1 MSSNLEIN
9 RNLGSANPVA
19 EVPDSEIEELLYSR
33 HAEIKSWDDLAAQR
47 GTPIPALF
55 NQFYKFIQ
63 NPSTVSVETF
73 KRMVDTDDTIGS
85 GIDFLTTCLA
95 ARIGRYE
102 HPNKEIEE
110 WVNKALEGIAGG
122 FTNAIKELLGA
133 SWAGFCVQ
141 EKVWG
146 NDEELGFVIK
156 KLVTLPPGTIL
167 FETERTGE
175 LTPDGILQYQRNYNP
190 AQLAYGT
197 SSLYGFS
204 GGAATG
210 SRAVNDPYARFGDM
224 PFPIRSANTYSYLS
238 IRIPVEKCV
247 HYAFDAAGKMGNPY
261 GRSLLR
267 RAYKWYVMKDG
278 FLQMLSV
285 ALDRKGTP
293 LTVVF
298 ADPNTTVNNP
308 EKMQSGVNA
317 KGRAQ
322 GERADQAAARAF
334 KNVHNDSTIILP
346 GKKGQIYDLDF
357 VPQAS
362 NATDFMAAIDLCNKS
377 MLRALLVPSL
387 IFGNGDGTG
396 SYSLGQEHAKTFDKI
411 LDGMLAGFLE
421 TIRTEIIKPLLA
433 YNWPKSVWKEDGLG
447 KFGKNELSAEEI
459 AKEMDVVE
467 KAVNMGAVD
476 MNDLADLNAI
486 RDKIR
491 FPPRTEIIQKAD
503 PFGGEVDEFGN
514 PVEPEL
520 DEDGNPLPPEEEEE
534 PGKEES
540 KTPPPANGKGE
551 RNERPA
557 SGKAGDKPVPSSV
570 RELPVAKQR
579 RRLWARLRALLGF

>member
-1 MSSNLEIN
+1 MLTTTNNNGYAE
-9 RNLGSANPVA
+9 PTA
-19 EVPDSEIEELLYSR
+19 EVPESELDEMLYAR
-33 HAEIKSWDDLAAQR
+33 HAEIKSWDDLAQQR

-102 HPNKEIEE
+102 HPNKEIED
-110 WVNKALEGIAGG
+110 WVNRALESIAGG
-122 FTNAIKELLGA
+122 FTNAMKELLGA
-133 SWAGFCVQ
+133 SWAGFMVQ

-146 NDEELGFVIK
+146 NDDELGFVVK
-156 KLVTLPPGTIL
+156 KLVTLPPGSLL

-190 AQLAYGT
+190 ANLAYGVST
-197 SSLYGFS
+197 LFGFS
-204 GGAATG
+204 GGSKG
-210 SRAVNDPYARFGDM
+210 SSNDPFARFGDM

-238 IRIPVEKCV
+238 IRIPTEKCI

-293 LTVVF
+293 LTIVY
-298 ADPNTTVNNP
+298 ADPNTTVGNP
-308 EKMQSGVNA
+308 AQNVPNA
-317 KGRAQ
+317 KGKNI

-334 KNVHNDSTIILP
+334 RNVHNDSTIILP
-346 GKKGQIYDLDF
+346 GKKGQIFETDF
-357 VPQAS
+357 VPQTS
-362 NATDFMAAIDLCNKS
+362 NAGDFMAAIDLCNKS
-377 MLRALLVPSL
+377 MLRALLIPSL
-387 IFGNGDGTG
+387 IFTNGDGTG
-396 SYSLGQEHAKTFDKI
+396 SFALGQEHAKTFDKI
-411 LDGMLAGFLE
+411 LDGMLSGFME
-421 TIRTEIIKPLLA
+421 TLRTELIKPLLA
-433 YNWPKSVWKEDGLG
+433 YNWPRSVWKKDGLG
-447 KFGKNELSAEEI
+447 KFGKMELSPDEI
-459 AKEMDVVE
+459 QKEIDILE

-476 MNDLADLNAI
+476 MSDLKDLNAI

-491 FPPRTEIIQKAD
+491 MPARDTIIKPPA
-503 PFGGEVDEFGN
+503 PEVEFDEFGN
-514 PVEPEL
+514 PIPAASDFPGAL
-520 DEDGNPLPPEEEEE
+520 QPGEEGENGLEGEKDDPKPNVKPGEEQE
-534 PGKEES
+534 FKPS
-540 KTPPPANGKGE
+540 PQE
-551 RNERPA
+551 RR
-557 SGKAGDKPVPSSV
+557 K
-570 RELPVAKQR
+570 
-579 RRLWARLRALLGF
+579 LWARLMAVFKG

>member
-1 MSSNLEIN
+1 MTLNIGLS
-9 RNLGSANPVA
+9 RNLGSSNPVE
-19 EVPDSEIEELLYSR
+19 EVPNSEVEELLYAR
-33 HAEIKSWDDLAAQR
+33 HAEIKSWDDLADQR
-47 GTPIPALF
+47 GTPIPALL

-102 HPNKEIEE
+102 HPNKDIAE
-110 WVNKALEGIAGG
+110 WVNKALDGISGG
-122 FTNAIKELLGA
+122 FSNALKELLGA

-156 KLVTLPPGTIL
+156 KLVTLPPSTLL

-175 LTPDGILQYQRNYNP
+175 LTRDGILQYQRNYNP
-190 AQLAYGT
+190 AQMGYGGGN
-197 SSLYGFS
+197 LYGFAS
-204 GGAATG
+204 GRG
-210 SRAVNDPYARFGDM
+210 AVNDPYARFGDM
-224 PFPIRSANTYSYLS
+224 PFPVRSANSYTYQS
-238 IRIPVEKCV
+238 IRIPIEKCV

-298 ADPNTTVNNP
+298 ADPNTTVNDP
-308 EKMQSGVNA
+308 SKMQAGVNA
-317 KGRAQ
+317 KGRVQ
-322 GERADQAAARAF
+322 GERADVAAARAF
-334 KNVHNDSTIILP
+334 KNVHNDTTIILP
-346 GKKGQIYDLDF
+346 GKKGQIYDLEF
-357 VPQAS
+357 VPQTS
-362 NATDFMAAIDLCNKS
+362 NASDFMAAIDLCNKS
-377 MLRALLVPSL
+377 ILRALLVPSL

-411 LDGMLAGFLE
+411 LDGMLSGFLE
-421 TIRTEIIKPLLA
+421 TVRTEIIKPLLS
-433 YNWPKSVWKEDGLG
+433 YNWPKSVWKSDGIG
-447 KFGKNELSAEEI
+447 KFGKTELSAEEI
-459 AKEMDVVE
+459 AKEMEVIE

-491 FPPRTEIIQKAD
+491 FPPRTEIIKQQD
-503 PFGGEVDEFGN
+503 PFGEVDEFGN
-514 PVEPEL
+514 PIEPEL
-520 DEDGNPLPPEEEEE
+520 DEDGNPIEEEDEGDPEENKNLPPEI
-534 PGKEES
+534 GKEA
-540 KTPPPANGKGE
+540 K
-551 RNERPA
+551 ERPA
-557 SGKAGDKPVPSSV
+557 PAGNSKVP
-570 RELPVAKQR
+570 AKVIPFPEKR
-579 RRLWARLRALLGF
+579 KLWARLRALFGFAKAS

>member
-1 MSSNLEIN
+1 MPQNLKFN
-9 RNLGSANPVA
+9 RPNELNNPVN
-19 EVPDSEIEELLYSR
+19 EVPDSEIETLLYAR
-33 HAEIKSWDDLAAQR
+33 HAEIKDWDDLASQR
-47 GTPIPALF
+47 GTPIPALL
-55 NQFYKFIQ
+55 NQFYKFVQ

-110 WVNKALEGIAGG
+110 WVNKALEGISGG
-122 FTNAIKELLGA
+122 FTNALKELLGA
-133 SWAGFCVQ
+133 SWAGFAVQ

-146 NDEELGFVIK
+146 NDEHLGFVIK
-156 KLVTLPPGTIL
+156 KLVTLPPSTLL

-190 AQLAYGT
+190 AQMGYGGAN
-197 SSLYGFS
+197 LFGFS
-204 GGAATG
+204 GRG
-210 SRAVNDPYARFGDM
+210 AVNDPYARFGDM
-224 PFPIRSANTYSYLS
+224 AFPIRAANSYTYQS

-298 ADPNTTVNNP
+298 ADPNTTVNDP
-308 EKMQSGVNA
+308 SKMQAGSNG
-317 KGRAQ
+317 KGRVQ
-322 GERADQAAARAF
+322 GERADHAAARAF
-334 KNVHNDSTIILP
+334 KNVHNDTTIILP
-346 GKKGQIYDLDF
+346 GKKGQIYDLEF
-357 VPQAS
+357 VPQTS
-362 NATDFMAAIDLCNKS
+362 NASDFMAAIDLCNKS

-421 TIRTEIIKPLLA
+421 TVRTEIIKPLLA
-433 YNWPKSVWKEDGLG
+433 YNWPKAVWKEDGIG

-467 KAVNMGAVD
+467 KAVNIGAVD

-491 FPPRTEIIQKAD
+491 FPPRTKIIEQPN
-503 PFGGEVDEFGN
+503 PFGTELDEFGN
-514 PVEPEL
+514 PIEEEF
-520 DEDGNPLPPEEEEE
+520 DEEGNPIEDVDGE
-534 PGKEES
+534 PGGK
-540 KTPPPANGKGE
+540 KNPPPDNEKEGK
-551 RNERPA
+551 ERPA
-557 SGKAGDKPVPSSV
+557 GAGNNKVIPFP
-570 RELPVAKQR
+570 QR
-579 RRLWARLRALLGF
+579 KKLWAKLRALFGFTKAG